1 MRAIFRGG
9 ELEGK
14 PCIIRDFCPG
24 GFFLSWSD
32 ESSGSEILAIKDSLP
47 EENFSVDFK
56 VKLKNSGEKAYSIS
70 FKVIRVFQGG
80 MGVSFNDPDQ
90 DVVDILVKIADATQ
104 KKKQAESEKK
114 RDLIRPDDQTSH
126 FNKSFQGQMKIE
138 NQLDDILRTYFKKYD
153 NKLIVLFKE
162 TQDETEKFEY
172 FNAQEII
179 KNDPVAPKI
188 EVLKAVSA
196 QLEERPSLKWE
207 KTYDE
212 AVDGNSL
219 TLVDEKEFEAY
230 LILTGIISD
239 AEADNRLLLFRVA
252 KKLSELFDTD
262 WDEGL
267 NPLGF
272 SRLFRTI
279 DSYLQHKTFS
289 YTALKIAYQQMNE
302 VLVPE
307 MIAFYEELSEG
318 VEASPAGK
326 TEDSFGD
333 KKESSASANLDDKV
347 EQQTTGQSTDVSVQN
362 SVAGS
367 STANSGQG
375 LSQPSGFQPN
385 HQTGNDN
392 GFPSL
397 ETNNSP
403 PTSVTR
409 GAGGLA
415 QTLMALQNSVG
426 VPGALHN
433 MFQGQADQGVSVS
446 GSHSLDGMSGD
457 GMSGGGMSGGGM
469 SGGGMSGGGMSG
481 GGMSGGGMS
490 GGGMSGGGMSGGGM
504 SGGGMS
510 GATIPEGQQQ
520 NILQFLDKIQQ
531 EDDLKWQNGE
541 TIGDVTGRLNPML
554 FGAQE
559 QISGEAKNAL
569 NLAGGV
575 LNFLKDDQYLSSP
588 ARQNLQR
595 MQTVLYKQAVSDEGL
610 FQERSNPLRNIIN
623 LLEQLDL
630 KGGNNQPE
638 TRQAL
643 DDIVGKILSQE
654 SYDAESLDH
663 VTESLNDLLVQHN
676 NAYDQRVE
684 KVSEQCD
691 LEQTMLDDLRK
702 DEDVDLVRRQA
713 QQAGKSGEYKV
724 WQDRAKAMN
733 RGDSIVVDDGNGDKN
748 HLSLAWTNPDSSR
761 FVFVDGEGEKA
772 ANMTQQE
779 LIVRLLKGTAEL
791 TDENQ
796 KPLFDRAI
804 ISSLFDAYD
813 EVKEQI
819 IHDPE
824 TGLLNEEK
832 YRTEL
837 KLVIENAISD
847 HVEHIFFYLALTE
860 ENIDSDKLIAYLK
873 HVSDLSSEVFG
884 EQSLTGRLGEKSLGV
899 TSEFMSREGALI
911 LAETL
916 FKSLEDNVC
925 EVNNET
931 INYPVSIGIT
941 IINDQSSEVDETIL
955 QASAASKKASELGDN
970 QSWLHEEIVLDTE
983 TDHESI
989 DWQFWLEDYSQPEEV
1004 IPLFGQSLVINS
1016 DDSVKP
1022 LFHLYP
1028 AEKDD
1033 EGNIRS
1039 PARFIKASSDDVL
1052 VSEFEKQFVKNC
1064 LQWMA
1069 GNKKILSASSRCL
1082 ISLSGKTIN
1091 NKGTL
1096 DFVIEKLTEFAVP
1109 PGKICFEVPGSPAD
1123 NEKANIKRFIRTL
1136 SEFGCRFSLGQYG
1149 SDGLSQEAMK
1159 LPADYIC
1166 IDEILT
1172 SDVVES
1178 AQSYG
1183 LIKSINDIA
1192 HMMDKQT
1199 IVPHRVDDGT
1209 MELLREMNIDYISSN
1224 ATEDLERLN
1233 PVQTEM

>member
-1 MRAIFRGG
+1 MQEELTQLLPETKSEQTGSGAERRRYARVPLSMRAIYRGG

-32 ESSGSEILAIKDSLP
+32 ETTGSEILKIKDSLP
-47 EENFSVDFK
+47 DQNFSIDFN
-56 VKLKNSGEKAYSIS
+56 VKLKKSGDKTYSIA

-80 MGVSFNDPDQ
+80 MGVSFSDPDQ
-90 DVVDILVKIADATQ
+90 SVISILVKIADATQ
-104 KKKQAESEKK
+104 KKKQIESEKK
-114 RDLIRPDDQTSH
+114 RDQIRPDDQTSH
-126 FNKSFQGQMKIE
+126 FNKSFQGQLKIE
-138 NQLDDILRTYFKKYD
+138 NRLDEILQAYFKKYD
-153 NKLIVLFKE
+153 NQLIVLFKQ
-162 TQDETEKFEY
+162 TKDETEKFEY

-179 KNDPVAPKI
+179 KNDPLAPKL

-196 QLEERPSLKWE
+196 QLEEKPSLKWE
-207 KTYDE
+207 KTFDD

-239 AEADNRLLLFRVA
+239 AEADNRLLLYRVA
-252 KKLSELFDTD
+252 KKLSDLFESD

-279 DSYLQHKTFS
+279 DSYLQYKKFS
-289 YTALKIAYQQMNE
+289 YTALKIAYQQLNE

-318 VEASPAGK
+318 VEARPEA
-326 TEDSFGD
+326 
-333 KKESSASANLDDKV
+333 KKESSFNDRGESTTSASLDDKV
-347 EQQTTGQSTDVSVQN
+347 GRQTTGNHGQSSGADLSATN
-362 SVAGS
+362 SAQAFEQS
-367 STANSGQG
+367 
-375 LSQPSGFQPN
+375 LGFQSG
-385 HQTGNDN
+385 HQVGNNN

-397 ETNNSP
+397 DGNNNL
-403 PTSVTR
+403 PTSATK

-426 VPGALHN
+426 APGVSHN
-433 MFQGQADQGVSVS
+433 LFQGQAVQGTSHP
-446 GSHSLDGMSGD
+446 GSYSND
-457 GMSGGGMSGGGM
+457 GMSGGGMSG
-469 SGGGMSGGGMSG
+469 S
-481 GGMSGGGMS
+481 
-490 GGGMSGGGMSGGGM
+490 
-504 SGGGMS
+504 
-510 GATIPEGQQQ
+510 TIPENQQQ

-531 EDDLKWQNGE
+531 EDNLKWQNGE

-559 QISGEAKNAL
+559 QISGEAQNAL

-595 MQTVLYKQAVSDEGL
+595 MQTILYKQAVSDEGL
-610 FQERSNPLRNIIN
+610 FQEQSNPLRNIIN

-630 KGGNNQPE
+630 KGGNSHPE
-638 TRQAL
+638 TQQAL
-643 DDIVGKILSQE
+643 DDIVGKVL
-654 SYDAESLDH
+654 SLDNYDDEGSLDN
-663 VTESLNDLLVQHN
+663 VTESLSDLLDQHN
-676 NAYDQRVE
+676 NTYDQRVQ

-691 LEQTMLDDLRK
+691 LEQTMLEDLRK
-702 DEDVDLVRRQA
+702 DEDLDLVRRQA
-713 QQAGKSGEYKV
+713 QQAGQSGEYKV
-724 WQDRAKAMN
+724 WQDRAKSMN
-733 RGDSIVVDDGNGDKN
+733 RGDSIVVDEGNGDKK

-779 LIVRLLKGTAEL
+779 LIVRLLKGTAEI

-804 ISSLFDAYD
+804 ISSLFNAYD

-819 IHDPE
+819 VHDSE

-837 KLVIENAISD
+837 KLVIENAVND
-847 HVEHIFFYLALTE
+847 HVEHVLFYLALSTKNDTDNE
-860 ENIDSDKLIAYLK
+860 KIITFIKYI
-873 HVSDLSSEVFG
+873 SDLSSGIFG
-884 EQSLTGRLGEKSLGV
+884 EQSLIGRLDETSLGI

-925 EVNNET
+925 ELNNEV
-931 INYPVSIGIT
+931 INYPVSVGIT
-941 IINDQSSEVDETIL
+941 IINDQSSEVDEVISL
-955 QASAASKKASELGDN
+955 ASAASKKASDLGEN
-970 QSWLHEEIVLDTE
+970 QSWLHDEIVLDAE
-983 TDHESI
+983 IDHEAI
-989 DWQFWLEDYSQPEEV
+989 DWQFWLEDHSQPGDV
-1004 IPLFGQSLVINS
+1004 VPLFGRHLIFNGDENEKS
-1016 DDSVKP
+1016 

-1033 EGNIRS
+1033 EGNIRT
-1039 PARFIKASSDDVL
+1039 PTRFLKVFSDDAL
-1052 VSEFEKQFVKNC
+1052 IYEFEKQFIKSC
-1064 LQWMA
+1064 LEWMA
-1069 GNKKILSASSRCL
+1069 GNKKSLSGSSRCL

-1096 DFVIEKLTEFAVP
+1096 DFVIEQLTEFAVP
-1109 PGKICFEVPGSPAD
+1109 PGKICFEVPGSPVE

-1149 SDGLSQEAMK
+1149 SDGLSQDAMK

-1183 LIKSINDIA
+1183 LIKSINDIS

-1199 IVPHRVDDGT
+1199 IAAHRVDEDAA
-1209 MELLREMNIDYISSN
+1209 ELLREMKVDYISSIDG
-1224 ATEDLERLN
+1224 EKIERLN
-1233 PVQTEM
+1233 PTKNKGI